1 MNKLFDITPEQEKII
16 DKYLKDIE
24 YYKKNKEKIDKEI
37 KENKNIKFIPYS
49 L

>member
-16 DKYLKDIE
+16 DN
-24 YYKKNKEKIDKEI
+24 YKKNKEKIDKEI